1 MPNTEKI
8 PTLGSLGI
16 AERDLSLFFVYL
28 CAVPI
33 GTVVRFPCGTLRKVS
48 ESVIHLG
55 CDKEEIIKTIDELY
69 N

>member
-1 MPNTEKI
+1 MSNPEKI
-8 PTLGSLGI
+8 PTLDSLGI

-28 CAVPI
+28 CAVPV
-33 GTVVRFPCGTLRKVS
+33 GTVVRFPCGTLRKVA

-55 CDKEEIIKTIDELY
+55 CDKEEISRTIDELY